1 MKKYIKPTTDISSAY
16 IEEAIMGDS
25 TNTIPVIIG
34 NDVPVI
40 TDGEEILSPKFNLWE
55 DEEVEQ

>member
-16 IEEAIMGDS
+16 VEVSIMTDS

-40 TDGEEILSPKFNLWE
+40 TDGEEILSPKFNLW
-55 DEEVEQ
+55 DYEE

>member
-1 MKKYIKPTTDISSAY
+1 MKKYIKPITEIQSAY
-16 IEEAIMGDS
+16 IETSIMTDS

-40 TDGEEILSPKFNLWE
+40 TDGEEILSPKFNLW
-55 DEEVEQ
+55 DYEEEQ

>member
-1 MKKYIKPTTDISSAY
+1 MKKYIKPITDISSAY
-16 IEEAIMGDS
+16 IEVSIMTDS

-34 NDVPVI
+34 NDVPAI

>member
-16 IEEAIMGDS
+16 AEVSIMADS

>member
-16 IEEAIMGDS
+16 VEVSIMTDS

-34 NDVPVI
+34 NDVPTI

>member
-16 IEEAIMGDS
+16 VEVSIMTDS

>member
-1 MKKYIKPTTDISSAY
+1 MKIYIKPITDTSSAY
-16 IEEAIMGDS
+16 VEVSIMVDS

-34 NDVPVI
+34 NDVPVL

-55 DEEVEQ
+55 VEEEEQ

>member
-1 MKKYIKPTTDISSAY
+1 MKKYIKPITDISSAY
-16 IEEAIMGDS
+16 VEVSIMTDS

-55 DEEVEQ
+55 VEEVE